1 MELNEPYAHS
11 NTPELFISIS
21 DEVTKR
27 YIAKYILPVPV
38 SIYPSHRQVNLVLR
52 SVSIVHKE
60 FSPCIRISVK
70 NQDASLSS
78 AAMLQNEYTSKMII
92 LECFLRGIVNSTF
105 PFGCRC
111 IAALKIVH
119 DSSDY
124 LAKIKAIQ
132 KRFQEDCPTVFPQ
145 LKPHAQLDFDS
156 NGSLIT
162 DYPLIKSGV
171 PHLIYDKGRSSKSQ
185 KGQGYYQ
192 MTASTQI
199 SSQPEW
205 NEHFMSFNAE
215 TALVVEFYRDPYLT
229 DTTHEIL
236 PIEDLL
242 AYAIIPLGDFSV
254 IAQTEARSV
263 LNLDNVL
270 LNFVGVYQNFPET
283 EDVFC
288 AIDIKVPS
296 NWAKLKPTSYKLPQQ
311 EKAALKPVQGF
322 LKSNFEQLLDLVK
335 LERENELRAAAE
347 AAEEPLESK
356 QLVFTYADVSQRQRL
371 IDRLLLELEDR
382 SKSIQKVGSE
392 LVASKERNEQLEGK
406 VKQLEAKLRENET
419 KTNQLLNTIDI
430 KDVPL
435 DELQRRYTAMAE
447 RLKTELARN
456 SQMSKQI
463 ESANLTLIER
473 NDYEKKCLELQQA
486 HMAQQSLLQKLQVDV
501 DAMSHTKATIKKQE
515 SVISK
520 LATFLKDK
528 LPLSVQSELGK
539 VFKFFDHCIQDKID
553 EVLSSKEPDGIEV
566 CLHKILAD
574 ETAILK
580 ARIRELEEQKER
592 PTDCLGTKSEDD
604 YYEVL
609 FRAET
614 SEVRVAALEEEL
626 ARNAKEFAKRLADM
640 QKQLIVRPVEKFSI
654 YDSMKEKVH
663 SKHGDK
669 KDEAQTISL
678 SQITKEIYPE

>member
-1 MELNEPYAHS
+1 
-11 NTPELFISIS
+11 
-21 DEVTKR
+21 
-27 YIAKYILPVPV
+27 
-38 SIYPSHRQVNLVLR
+38 
-52 SVSIVHKE
+52 
-60 FSPCIRISVK
+60 
-70 NQDASLSS
+70 
-78 AAMLQNEYTSKMII
+78 
-92 LECFLRGIVNSTF
+92 
-105 PFGCRC
+105 
-111 IAALKIVH
+111 
-119 DSSDY
+119 
-124 LAKIKAIQ
+124 
-132 KRFQEDCPTVFPQ
+132 
-145 LKPHAQLDFDS
+145 
-156 NGSLIT
+156 
-162 DYPLIKSGV
+162 
-171 PHLIYDKGRSSKSQ
+171 
-185 KGQGYYQ
+185 
-192 MTASTQI
+192 
-199 SSQPEW
+199 
-205 NEHFMSFNAE
+205 
-215 TALVVEFYRDPYLT
+215 
-229 DTTHEIL
+229 
-236 PIEDLL
+236 LL

-669 KDEAQTISL
+669 KDEAQTVNEQMQPKNTLKIVPDITVTNHEGNL
-678 SQITKEIYPE
+678 SRVNSWRSRHSTNLSEKKEKRDTAQ